1 MVIHARVAFGGM
13 AEVAKRAISCEAQLL
28 GQPWQTATIERA
40 CQALELDFTPVSD
53 FRASR
58 EYRMQ
63 VAKNL
68 LRRYHIE
75 MTSPETLMRVTHY
88 V

>member
-1 MVIHARVAFGGM
+1 
-13 AEVAKRAISCEAQLL
+13 
-28 GQPWQTATIERA
+28 
-40 CQALELDFTPVSD
+40 
-53 FRASR
+53 
-58 EYRMQ
+58 

-68 LRRYHIE
+68 LRRCHIE